1 MGKNGINTNA
11 DMIIKKNKNNSNPPT
26 NSNQPQQKTDLNP
39 QPAEKKPPIPSFQQ
53 PLIKERQERRR
64 GDRRRGYRR
73 TEDRN
78 LISRAQEEAN
88 AIKESAAKEGFE
100 YGIEI
105 SKEELKKLNLAIT
118 ELLQTK
124 EKAIGQA
131 APDIAFLAVK
141 VAEKVIKKQ
150 LEIDDTIVL
159 NIVSEVIKS
168 LGKGETNILIRT
180 NPSDAALIQQNIP
193 DLYPYGDSNTK
204 ITVIKD
210 EKVDWGSCI
219 VETKSGIIDARFS
232 TQLQILQ
239 KALETGL

>member
-1 MGKNGINTNA
+1 
-11 DMIIKKNKNNSNPPT
+11 MIIKKNKNNSKPFPD
-26 NSNQPQQKTDLNP
+26 SNQPQQKTDLNP
-39 QPAEKKPPIPSFQQ
+39 KPAMPVFQQ

-88 AIKESAAKEGFE
+88 AIKESAAKEGFN
-100 YGIEI
+100 YGVEM
-105 SKEELKKLNLAIT
+105 SKEELKKLNTAVT
-118 ELLQTK
+118 ELLKSK
-124 EKAIGQA
+124 EKALENA

-159 NIVSEVIKS
+159 GIISDVIKS
-168 LGKGETNILIRT
+168 LGKGETNILIKVH
-180 NPSDAALIQQNIP
+180 PSDTQLVEENLPGI
-193 DLYPYGDSNTK
+193 YPYGDSNTR

-210 EKVDWGSCI
+210 NEVDWGSCI
-219 VETKSGIIDARFS
+219 VETKGGIIDARFS
-232 TQLQILQ
+232 TQLKILQ
-239 KALETGL
+239 KALEAGL

>member
-1 MGKNGINTNA
+1 
-11 DMIIKKNKNNSNPPT
+11 MIIKKNKNNSNDPS
-26 NSNQPQQKTDLNP
+26 NSNQSKQNVDLNSKP
-39 QPAEKKPPIPSFQQ
+39 VAKKPPIPAFQQ
-53 PLIKERQERRR
+53 PLIKDRQERRR

-100 YGIEI
+100 YGIEL
-105 SKEELKKLNLAIT
+105 SKEELKKLNQAIT

-124 EKAIGQA
+124 EKALEQT

-150 LEIDDTIVL
+150 LEIDDSIVL

-168 LGKGETNILIRT
+168 LGKGETNILIKT
-180 NPSDAALIQQNIP
+180 NPADTQLIQENIP

-239 KALETGL
+239 KALEAGL

>member
-1 MGKNGINTNA
+1 
-11 DMIIKKNKNNSNPPT
+11 MIIKKNKNNSNDPSNP
-26 NSNQPQQKTDLNP
+26 NQPKQKVDLNSKP
-39 QPAEKKPPIPSFQQ
+39 VAKKPPIPAFQQ
-53 PLIKERQERRR
+53 PLIKDRQERRR

-100 YGIEI
+100 YGIEL
-105 SKEELKKLNLAIT
+105 SKEELKKLNQAIT

-124 EKAIGQA
+124 EKAMEQT
-131 APDIAFLAVK
+131 APDIAFLAIK

-168 LGKGETNILIRT
+168 LGKGETNILIKT
-180 NPSDAALIQQNIP
+180 NPADTQLIQENIP

-219 VETKSGIIDARFS
+219 VETKSGIIDAKFS

-239 KALETGL
+239 KALEAGL

>member
-1 MGKNGINTNA
+1 
-11 DMIIKKNKNNSNPPT
+11 MIIKKNKNNSNDPSNP
-26 NSNQPQQKTDLNP
+26 NQPKQKTDLNSKS
-39 QPAEKKPPIPSFQQ
+39 AEKKPTVPAFQQ

-105 SKEELKKLNLAIT
+105 SKEELKKLNRAIT
-118 ELLQTK
+118 ELLQSK
-124 EKAIGQA
+124 EKAFEQA
-131 APDIAFLAVK
+131 APDIAFLAIK

-159 NIVSEVIKS
+159 NIVTEVIKS
-168 LGKGETNILIRT
+168 LGKGETNILIKT
-180 NPSDAALIQQNIP
+180 NPADMQLIQDNIP

-204 ITVIKD
+204 ITVMKD

-219 VETKSGIIDARFS
+219 VETKSGIIDAKFS

-239 KALETGL
+239 KALEVGL

>member
-1 MGKNGINTNA
+1 L
-11 DMIIKKNKNNSNPPT
+11 NSKPVE
-26 NSNQPQQKTDLNP
+26 KTPLI
-39 QPAEKKPPIPSFQQ
+39 PAFKP

-100 YGIEI
+100 YGIEL
-105 SKEELKKLNLAIT
+105 SKEELKKLNKAIT
-118 ELLQTK
+118 DLLQTK
-124 EKAIGQA
+124 EKNLEQS
-131 APDIAFLAVK
+131 APDIAFLAIK

-168 LGKGETNILIRT
+168 LGKGETNILIRI
-180 NPSDAALIQQNIP
+180 NPADAQLNQENIP

-204 ITVIKD
+204 ITVMKD

-239 KALETGL
+239 KALEVGL

>member
-1 MGKNGINTNA
+1 
-11 DMIIKKNKNNSNPPT
+11 MIIKKNKNNSNDPL
-26 NSNQPQQKTDLNP
+26 NSNQLKQNNDLTVKP
-39 QPAEKKPPIPSFQQ
+39 VAKKPSVPSFQQ

-88 AIKESAAKEGFE
+88 AIKESAAKEGFD
-100 YGIEI
+100 YGIEL
-105 SKEELKKLNLAIT
+105 SKEELKKLNQAIT
-118 ELLQTK
+118 VLLQTK
-124 EKAIGQA
+124 ERAMEQA

-168 LGKGETNILIRT
+168 LGKGETNIMVRT
-180 NPSDAALIQQNIP
+180 NPADMQSIQENIP

-239 KALETGL
+239 KALEAGL

>member
-1 MGKNGINTNA
+1 
-11 DMIIKKNKNNSNPPT
+11 MIIKKNKNNSSEPS
-26 NSNQPQQKTDLNP
+26 NSNQPQKKIDLNP
-39 QPAEKKPPIPSFQQ
+39 KPVEKKPPIPQFQQ
-53 PLIKERQERRR
+53 PSIKERQERRR

-100 YGIEI
+100 YGIEL
-105 SKEELKKLNLAIT
+105 SKEEFKKLNLAIA

-124 EKAIGQA
+124 EKAMEQV
-131 APDIAFLAVK
+131 APDIAFLAIK

-168 LGKGETNILIRT
+168 LGKGETNIMVRT
-180 NPSDAALIQQNIP
+180 NPADAQLIQENIP

-210 EKVDWGSCI
+210 EQVDWGSCI
-219 VETKSGIIDARFS
+219 VETKSGIIDAKFS

-239 KALETGL
+239 KALKAGL